1 MNNFNILKYFLT
13 ERECTQPLTTRLQS
27 VTEFKIRLAFQPPKW
42 YDLYVY
48 VFIIT
53 VWLKNT
59 YFTIDDYEITY
70 DDQGN
75 PILIEMYQ
83 QGILTKTINY
93 IWEGRQLI
101 EVEIID
107 ESTSQTILETTY
119 HYNDKG
125 YRVSKTVNNETTDYI
140 LDGDKVIRE
149 TDGTNTIYYH
159 YDLDGSLI
167 GLTYNNLDF
176 IYIKNLEGD
185 IIAITDTEGITLV
198 KYSYDAYSNF
208 EVVASS
214 GYEYLAEANPR

>member
-1 MNNFNILKYFLT
+1 M
-13 ERECTQPLTTRLQS
+13 
-27 VTEFKIRLAFQPPKW
+27 
-42 YDLYVY
+42 
-48 VFIIT
+48 
-53 VWLKNT
+53 KNT

-75 PILIEMYQ
+75 PVLIEMYQ

-149 TDGTNTIYYH
+149 TDGANTIYYH
-159 YDLDGSLI
+159 YDVDGYLI
-167 GLTYNNLDF
+167 GLTYNNLDL